1 MLSDRLPG
9 TALEITK
16 AGCDLYEMGSGKVG
30 ISVGA
35 IMAVF
40 DPANSLL
47 RYTAESPPPVL
58 LTGNGRSLSL
68 PSTSKDF
75 VMTLASGSSCYFYE
89 GENPTPALAL
99 HHIERTDITREA
111 FEYSAHPICATI
123 ARDAMRVFCER
134 AGMTVSQEFDLAAAV
149 GEAVANAIEHCDK
162 SPEAT
167 FTIDCQTQGRELY
180 VHVESK
186 GPWRAPIPDDEHGR
200 GIPIMNACSRALD
213 ISSTQERT
221 RVTLTF

>member
-1 MLSDRLPG
+1 MLSGRLP
-9 TALEITK
+9 ASDLEIK

-35 IMAVF
+35 IMGVF
-40 DPANSLL
+40 DPATSLL
-47 RYTAESPPPVL
+47 RYTAESTSPVL
-58 LTGNGRSLSL
+58 LTGSGRLLTL

-75 VMTLASGSSCYFYE
+75 LITLASGSSCYFYE
-89 GENPTPALAL
+89 GANPTPALAL
-99 HHIERTDITREA
+99 HHIERTDTTREA

-134 AGMTVSQEFDLAAAV
+134 NGMTVSQEFDLAAAV
-149 GEAVANAIEHCDK
+149 GEAVANAIEHCDQ

-167 FTIDCQTQGRELY
+167 FTIDCQTRGRDLY

-186 GPWRAPIPDDEHGR
+186 GPWRTTMASDERGR

-213 ISSTQERT
+213 IASTEDRT